1 MTKLQLFQQVS
12 SEEIYQKFL
21 PAFAG
26 KNKKYKSP
34 FVENDKVPS
43 LHIYEQNGKI
53 LYKSHN
59 SGHQGD
65 ALQFVADLN
74 RLSCKTELP
83 AVIEII
89 AQAFSLNGFA
99 GNKKV
104 ALKVPPPVE
113 GFREGNLSKN
123 VSISY
128 EKAYTQEFITYFM
141 QFGITSEI
149 LEKYEVKQVKF
160 HHFISSKGKVCKFD
174 YRASKQV
181 VVSYVV
187 NGKIKIYIPFI
198 QGKQKKSFGFKEQ
211 TSEEI
216 FGRMQLKK
224 CKAIF
229 LVAGEKDCL
238 TAICNG
244 ITAVSF
250 QSENVMPTAA
260 QVEDL
265 KKFSSNIYVCYDS
278 DIAGKNASVKI
289 CAAYGFA
296 NISLSEGFKDIAEY
310 FVSNNKNDFAVL
322 VKNSVIPV
330 PTQPVAIA
338 PVVSVVPAEK
348 IKKIVEP
355 LPSQK
360 VAEPIENIKSTPT
373 PVLQK
378 KGEKVVP
385 PSDVLKEVKKSVE
398 PLPSPLSGEGKG
410 EVKNETVE
418 DFTIF
423 HQCEAYL
430 KKYYKIRFNTI
441 KLELEISHFYED
453 KYTSLNENDLYVEMN
468 KRGVKVGM
476 DKLVAILRSNYV
488 LHYNPLREY
497 FEGLQ
502 KWDEKTDYVKQL
514 ASHLKCDNQEVMI
527 EAFRKWCVRAVR
539 SILIQGTYNKQ
550 AFIIVHSKQNSGKTT
565 FCRFLL
571 PPALQGYMTENI
583 SDDKDSRI
591 SIARNFLVN
600 LDELQ
605 SLAKHE
611 INSLK
616 SLFSRDFI
624 NERLPYERKNS
635 IIYRVA
641 SFIGSTNM
649 AEFLTDETGSVRWLC
664 FEIKEI
670 DWNYSKVVD
679 IDKFWSQV
687 VHYVK
692 SGLAC
697 DMNTKDI
704 EENEKRNAKFQQK
717 SVAAELIPTLL
728 MPGEEGDNHSE
739 FMNASEIL
747 VYMSLWLPAS
757 VRINQILIGKA
768 MPSCGFIRVKN
779 NHIDRYGYWCIK
791 LKSNDPT
798 KEISRVLGK

>member
-1 MTKLQLFQQVS
+1 MTKLQLFEQVS
-12 SEEIYQKFL
+12 SEEIYEKFL

-34 FVENDKVPS
+34 FVENDKIPS
-43 LHIYEQNGKI
+43 LHIYEQNGKL

-74 RLSCKTELP
+74 KLNCKTELSS
-83 AVIEII
+83 VIEII

-99 GNKKV
+99 GAKKV
-104 ALKVPPPVE
+104 AQKSVATE
-113 GFREGNLSKN
+113 GGKNLSKN

-128 EKAYTQEFITYFM
+128 EKAYTQEFLTYFV

-174 YRASKQV
+174 YRALKQI
-181 VVSYVV
+181 VVSYIV

-198 QGKQKKSFGFKEQ
+198 AGKQKKSFGFKEQ

-216 FGRMQLKK
+216 FGEAQLKK

-265 KKFSSNIYVCYDS
+265 KKFSNKIYVCYDN
-278 DIAGKNASVKI
+278 DVAGKNASEKI
-289 CAAYGFA
+289 CSAYGFA
-296 NISLSEGFKDIAEY
+296 NIYLSDGFKDIAEY
-310 FVSNNKNDFAVL
+310 FISNNKKDFAVL
-322 VKNSVIPV
+322 VKNADDKNI
-330 PTQPVAIA
+330 
-338 PVVSVVPAEK
+338 VSSSPPSEGLGEVFPAVPAEK
-348 IKKIVEP
+348 IKKVSVIPPPVVGKREVP
-355 LPSQK
+355 LPSQNS
-360 VAEPIENIKSTPT
+360 AEPIDN
-373 PVLQK
+373 QK
-378 KGEKVVP
+378 K
-385 PSDVLKEVKKSVE
+385 DD
-398 PLPSPLSGEGKG
+398 
-410 EVKNETVE
+410 VKNETIE

-453 KYTSLNENDLYVEMN
+453 KYSSLNENDLYVEMN

-476 DKLVAILRSNYV
+476 DKLLAILKSSYV
-488 LHYNPLREY
+488 LEYNPLLEY
-497 FEGLQ
+497 FTGLPA
-502 KWDEKTDYVKQL
+502 WDGKIDYIEKLGNY
-514 ASHLKCDNQEVMI
+514 LKCDNQAEMLQ
-527 EAFRKWCVRAVR
+527 AFKKWVVRAAR
-539 SILIQGTYNKQ
+539 SILKKGTYNKQ

-571 PPALQGYMTENI
+571 PPALKDYMCENI

-611 INSLK
+611 INALK
-616 SLFSRDFI
+616 SLFSRDII
-624 NERLPYERKNS
+624 NERLPYDRKNS
-635 IIYRVA
+635 IIQRVA

-664 FEIKEI
+664 FIINSI
-670 DWNYSKVVD
+670 DWKYSTEVD
-679 IDKFWSQV
+679 INKFWAQAKYLV
-687 VHYVK
+687 N
-692 SGLAC
+692 GEFDC
-697 DMNTKDI
+697 DMNHEDI
-704 EENEKRNAKFQQK
+704 AENEKRNAQFQQK

-728 MPGEEGDNHSE
+728 MPANKDDAGAEWMS
-739 FMNASEIL
+739 ASEIL

-757 VRINQILIGKA
+757 VRINNVTIGRA
-768 MPSCGFIRVKN
+768 MPTCGFVRAKN
-779 NHIDRYGYWCIK
+779 THRDAYGYWCFK
-791 LKSNDPT
+791 MKSNDPT

>member
-1 MTKLQLFQQVS
+1 MTKIQLSEQVS

-43 LHIYEQNGKI
+43 LHIYEQNGKL

-74 RLSCKTELP
+74 QLNCKTELP
-83 AVIEII
+83 KVIEII

-99 GNKKV
+99 GAKKV
-104 ALKVPPPVE
+104 AQKTVATA
-113 GFREGNLSKN
+113 GDKNSSKN

-128 EKAYTQEFITYFM
+128 EKTYTAQFLAYFN
-141 QFGITSEI
+141 QFGITQAI

-174 YRASKQV
+174 YRALKQI
-181 VVSYVV
+181 VVSYIV

-198 QGKQKKSFGFKEQ
+198 QGLQKKSFGFKEQ
-211 TSEEI
+211 SSEDI

-224 CKAIF
+224 CKSIF

-244 ITAVSF
+244 ISAVSF

-265 KKFSSNIYVCYDS
+265 KKFSSNFYVCYDN
-278 DIAGKNASVKI
+278 DVAGKNASEKI
-289 CAAYGFA
+289 CAAYGFT
-296 NISLSEGFKDIAEY
+296 NISLPDGFKDITDY
-310 FVSNNKNDFAVL
+310 FVSNNKSDFAAL
-322 VKNSVIPV
+322 VKKANEKKITGSDL
-330 PTQPVAIA
+330 VADDKNISA
-338 PVVSVVPAEK
+338 VPAEK
-348 IKKIVEP
+348 IKKVVEP
-355 LPSQK
+355 
-360 VAEPIENIKSTPT
+360 I
-373 PVLQK
+373 
-378 KGEKVVP
+378 
-385 PSDVLKEVKKSVE
+385 
-398 PLPSPLSGEGKG
+398 PSPLSGEGKG
-410 EVKNETVE
+410 EVKNETIE

-441 KLELEISHFYED
+441 KLELEISPIPSLSGEGKGEVF
-453 KYTSLNENDLYVEMN
+453 TSLNENDLYVEMN

-476 DKLVAILRSNYV
+476 DKLIAILKSNYV
-488 LHYNPLREY
+488 YQFNPLKEY
-497 FEGLQ
+497 FQGLQ

-514 ASHLKCDNQEVMI
+514 ASYLKCDNQEVMI
-527 EAFRKWCVRAVR
+527 EAFRKWCIRAIR
-539 SILIQGTYNKQ
+539 SILVQGTYNKQ

-571 PPALQGYMTENI
+571 PPALQGYMAENI

-591 SIARNFLVN
+591 SIARNLFIN

-605 SLAKHE
+605 SLARHE

-616 SLFSRDFI
+616 ALFSRDII
-624 NERLPYERKNS
+624 NERLPYDRKNS

-670 DWNYSKVVD
+670 DWNYSKDVD
-679 IDKFWSQV
+679 INKFWAQI
-687 VHYVK
+687 VHYVT
-692 SGLAC
+692 SGVDC
-697 DMNTKDI
+697 DMNAKDI
-704 EENEKRNAKFQQK
+704 EENEKRNTKFQQK
-717 SVAAELIPTLL
+717 SIAAELIPTLI
-728 MPGEEGDNHSE
+728 MPGEESDNHSE

-768 MPSCGFIRVKN
+768 MPSCGFVRVKN

-798 KEISRVLGK
+798 KAISEVLRK